1 MISLKDGKRQQKGG
15 ENHPSLQCMFKAG
28 KR

>member
-15 ENHPSLQCMFKAG
+15 KKSALPGMPA
-28 KR
+28 